1 MKRYILPFAGLLV
14 LLFVLAAIFFFA
26 REHETGVWV
35 CEDGTW
41 IAEGAPK
48 GTPGAE
54 ECSMSPSSKAE
65 AFETFIRANIGKVS
79 PSLAVLGGTFYVT
92 FVQPMGDGKAVVEYE
107 DGHIALLGYA
117 EYGVTGGAVT
127 LDRFEN
133 FEESFNRSGNL
144 MKDNPGLTPG
154 VWYLSYETAGAP
166 GLSTKLSFPEHAV
179 CTATDGSSC
188 AIKDLVQGDRIRVM
202 GNMDGDT
209 VTVRRIEK

>member
-14 LLFVLAAIFFFA
+14 LLLVLGVVFFVT
-26 REHETGVWV
+26 RENEAGVWV

-41 IAEGAPK
+41 IAQGETNGVPP
-48 GTPGAE
+48 TE
-54 ECSMSPSSKAE
+54 ECPMSPSSKAE
-65 AFETFIRANIGKVS
+65 AFETFIRTNIGKVS
-79 PSLAVLGGTFYVT
+79 PTPPVLGGTFYVT

-117 EYGVTGGAVT
+117 EYSVTGGAVT

-166 GLSTKLSFPEHAV
+166 GLSTKLSFPEHAT
-179 CTATDGSSC
+179 CTVTDGSSC
-188 AIKDLVQGDRIRVM
+188 AIKDLVQGDRVRVM
-202 GNMDGDT
+202 GDMNGDI
-209 VTVRRIEK
+209 VTIRRIEK